1 MEVDMETSPSY
12 FDPEDLSTRERYRR
26 YGYSLKSCKH
36 EDDALSD
43 GGDTTFTLF
52 ASLLDSALQGLMPI
66 PDLIL
71 QFERSCRNVSE
82 SIRMKIGGGQ
92 IREEEVSFLVYKERS
107 NEKGNEELPEDMM
120 LSPTTSHLEACQ
132 FVVADH
138 TAQLGL
144 RIVQW
149 LEALASK
156 VLDLDNESPT
166 TSHLEACQFVVADHT
181 AQLGLWIVQWL
192 EGLASKVLDLDNE
205 VRGSHVGTYLP
216 SSGVWR
222 HTQRALKK
230 GVSKPKTVHHLDF
243 DAPTREHAEQL
254 PDDKKQD
261 ESLLEDIWSLLRAGR
276 LEEACDLCR
285 SAGQPWRAATLCP
298 FGGLDLCPSVEA
310 LVKNG
315 KNRTLQ
321 AIELESG
328 IGHQW
333 RLWKWATYCVSERI
347 AEQDG
352 GKYETAV
359 YAAQCSN
366 LKRILLI
373 CTDWESASWAMVK
386 SWLDVQVDLELA
398 RLQPGGMDQFKTY
411 EDAIDRSHGQGDTTQ
426 YMKLLLKNARS
437 STDKLKSIVHSLDY
451 LCISFL
457 AFMNLMMGDIP
468 HQLDVMWSWISPS
481 EDEENVFRY
490 LLVEQMKGAFK
501 EKIMT
506 VGDLILHMYA
516 IFLFSKHHEEL
527 VGIYASQLAHH
538 RCIDLFVHMMELR
551 LNSSDNVTVPRFSQL
566 NYVSKIIRV
575 VIKEVVHV
583 KYKIFLSAIENLPFS
598 AGDDSKG
605 IFEEIF
611 ERVLSRS
618 REIKPGKYDK
628 SSDVAEQHRLQSLQK
643 AMVIQWLCFTP
654 PSTINDAQA
663 SSAKLLLRALLHRSC
678 MGRYDILGGVS
689 RHVAGES
696 ERSMSP
702 LVKPSQVETWP
713 KVFRPAPS
721 SDPIAD
727 DMEAYGSGRTRGSLV
742 RGSRRGEGVE
752 GSGMVCLK
760 SLSKTVRRQVETW
773 PKVFRPAPSSDPIA
787 DDMEVDRSGRT
798 RGNLVRGSRRGEGVE
813 GSGDRFG
820 DVVEV
825 GGRPRDRGIKMILN
839 GPQMEHDGPSKILG
853 SSDLLHVGQEF
864 NYQKPISVFPR
875 DGPFS
880 KQYKEYNGGPNRSD
894 ELSSNELGPVGYMN
908 GAHIL
913 EEGIRAESQ
922 PLGAEVRPDLIED
935 EGQPL
940 GEEIQLGL
948 ADRVDDSVEGELR
961 LAAEVDEWVN
971 ERIEEENDAE
981 LLSQKVD
988 EGCFEPTEV
997 LQALNIYGSGSEESS
1012 EYDSGSGCEEEDQE
1026 ESDLELI
1033 NLFTEKDNVE
1043 EDETENDI
1051 IKEDEIEV
1059 SETMDHCLGLKCSV
1073 RGRDDRGVTPDISRA
1088 MRDVPITNPVSY
1100 NANINAGQVN
1110 DAQEGASVMNL
1121 HRRGCVFSSLR
1132 DSEVE
1137 TERWLME
1144 LSKYASCPIEENEV
1158 PHFKHLLQVMGLPL
1172 YVERERE
1179 RARGT
1184 PHALKCGMI
1193 GVDLQILEFALIS
1206 MWRVPA
1212 MPISAH
1218 TLLSFLAEP
1227 LKQPTETLL
1236 STEDH
1241 DVSENLREFQDWSEY
1256 YSCDATY
1263 RNWLK
1268 VELESVEVSPLELS
1282 IEEKQRA
1289 IAAAKETLNSSF
1301 SLLLRKENPWLVL
1314 TEDRVYESV
1323 EPLFLELHAIAM
1335 LYLPSGE
1342 CMCPDATLCA
1352 TLMSALYSSV
1362 SEEVVLNRQLM
1373 VCCFLLSCHMIQRD
1387 RSQMKWLMPQRIKGY
1402 ASPRV
1407 KPQGVGLEA
1416 KPWVLEVC
1424 SLQGSG
1430 IETSEVSVSI
1440 SSTDNYCIEVVL
1452 RCLATDGDGLGPH
1465 ELNDGGIIATVIA
1478 AGFKGELVR
1487 FQAGIT
1493 MEISRLDAWYSSKDG
1508 SLEAPA
1514 TYIVRGLCR
1523 RCCIPEV
1530 ILRCMQISISLVESG
1545 NPHESHDELIE
1556 LVALPET
1563 GFLHLFS
1570 QQQLQEFLL
1579 LEREYCICKLEL
1591 GDELPC

>member
-26 YGYSLKSCKH
+26 YGYSAVLVNNELVKALCTLEHKGILERRKRHSTSSHDNSVSKFSGTRILYDGQSIERRPNAALFLEDIKQEVESFDSDQLEGTPAKTQSALWRKSLAGSRGVSEVDAAADSIRRPGSYSLKSCKH

-52 ASLLDSALQGLMPI
+52 ASLLDSALQVDSLCITGLMPI

-82 SIRMKIGGGQ
+82 SIRYG
-92 IREEEVSFLVYKERS
+92 S
-107 NEKGNEELPEDMM
+107 NERQRIVEDKLMRQKARLLLDEAASWSLLWRNEELPEDLM
-120 LSPTTSHLEACQ
+120 L

-144 RIVQW
+144 RI
-149 LEALASK
+149 A
-156 VLDLDNESPT
+156 
-166 TSHLEACQFVVADHT
+166 
-181 AQLGLWIVQWL
+181 QWL

-261 ESLLEDIWSLLRAGR
+261 ESLLEDVWTLLRAGR

-366 LKRILLI
+366 LKRILPI
-373 CTDWESASWAMVK
+373 CTDWESACWAMAK

-398 RLQPGGMDQFKTY
+398 RLQPGGMNQFKTY
-411 EDAIDRSHGQGDTTQ
+411 EDAIDRSHGQGDCVSPSTVGPENWPLQVLNQQPRHLPALLQKLHSSDSVHEAITQ
-426 YMKLLLKNARS
+426 ECKEQHRQ
-437 STDKLKSIVHSLDY
+437 IE
-451 LCISFL
+451 
-457 AFMNLMMGDIP
+457 MNLMMGDIP
-468 HQLDVMWSWISPS
+468 HLLDVIWSWISPS
-481 EDEENVFRY
+481 EDEENVFRPHGDPQMIRFGAHLVLVLRY
-490 LLVEQMKGAFK
+490 LLVEQMKDAFK

-506 VGDLILHMYA
+506 VGDLILHIKGHDGIHVVKLIHLRISWMRYGFIPLKCVTSVDRMAYLPCEEWYA
-516 IFLFSKHHEEL
+516 IFLFSKHCEEL

-551 LNSSDNVTVPRFSQL
+551 LNSRKKQQIACRTGRENAVLPTILDTQKE
-566 NYVSKIIRV
+566 YKKIL
-575 VIKEVVHV
+575 
-583 KYKIFLSAIENLPFS
+583 KYEAYLPFS
-598 AGDDSKG
+598 PGDDSKG
-605 IFEEIF
+605 SFEEIV

-628 SSDVAEQHRLQSLQK
+628 SSNVAEQHRLQSLQK

-663 SSAKLLLRALLHRSC
+663 SSAKLLLRALLHSN
-678 MGRYDILGGVS
+678 IL
-689 RHVAGES
+689 
-696 ERSMSP
+696 
-702 LVKPSQVETWP
+702 
-713 KVFRPAPS
+713 FR
-721 SDPIAD
+721 
-727 DMEAYGSGRTRGSLV
+727 
-742 RGSRRGEGVE
+742 
-752 GSGMVCLK
+752 
-760 SLSKTVRRQVETW
+760 
-773 PKVFRPAPSSDPIA
+773 
-787 DDMEVDRSGRT
+787 
-798 RGNLVRGSRRGEGVE
+798 
-813 GSGDRFG
+813 
-820 DVVEV
+820 
-825 GGRPRDRGIKMILN
+825 
-839 GPQMEHDGPSKILG
+839 
-853 SSDLLHVGQEF
+853 
-864 NYQKPISVFPR
+864 
-875 DGPFS
+875 
-880 KQYKEYNGGPNRSD
+880 
-894 ELSSNELGPVGYMN
+894 
-908 GAHIL
+908 
-913 EEGIRAESQ
+913 
-922 PLGAEVRPDLIED
+922 
-935 EGQPL
+935 
-940 GEEIQLGL
+940 
-948 ADRVDDSVEGELR
+948 
-961 LAAEVDEWVN
+961 
-971 ERIEEENDAE
+971 
-981 LLSQKVD
+981 
-988 EGCFEPTEV
+988 
-997 LQALNIYGSGSEESS
+997 
-1012 EYDSGSGCEEEDQE
+1012 
-1026 ESDLELI
+1026 
-1033 NLFTEKDNVE
+1033 
-1043 EDETENDI
+1043 
-1051 IKEDEIEV
+1051 
-1059 SETMDHCLGLKCSV
+1059 
-1073 RGRDDRGVTPDISRA
+1073 
-1088 MRDVPITNPVSY
+1088 
-1100 NANINAGQVN
+1100 
-1110 DAQEGASVMNL
+1110 
-1121 HRRGCVFSSLR
+1121 
-1132 DSEVE
+1132 
-1137 TERWLME
+1137 
-1144 LSKYASCPIEENEV
+1144 
-1158 PHFKHLLQVMGLPL
+1158 
-1172 YVERERE
+1172 
-1179 RARGT
+1179 
-1184 PHALKCGMI
+1184 
-1193 GVDLQILEFALIS
+1193 EFALIS
-1206 MWRVPA
+1206 MWRVPT
-1212 MPISAH
+1212 MPIGAH

-1268 VELESVEVSPLELS
+1268 VELENVEVSPLELS
-1282 IEEKQRA
+1282 VEEKQRA

-1301 SLLLRKENPWLVL
+1301 SLLLRKENPWLVP
-1314 TEDRVYESV
+1314 TEDHVYESV

-1335 LYLPSGE
+1335 LCLPSGE

-1352 TLMSALYSSV
+1352 TLLSALYSSV
-1362 SEEVVLNRQLM
+1362 SEDVVLNRQLM
-1373 VCCFLLSCHMIQRD
+1373 
-1387 RSQMKWLMPQRIKGY
+1387 
-1402 ASPRV
+1402 
-1407 KPQGVGLEA
+1407 
-1416 KPWVLEVC
+1416 
-1424 SLQGSG
+1424 
-1430 IETSEVSVSI
+1430 VSVSI

-1465 ELNDGGIIATVIA
+1465 GLNDGGILATVIA

-1487 FQAGIT
+1487 FQAGVT
-1493 MEISRLDAWYSSKDG
+1493 MEILRLDAWYSSKDG
-1508 SLEAPA
+1508 SLEGPA

-1530 ILRCMQISISLVESG
+1530 ILRCMQVSVSLVESG
-1545 NPHESHDELIE
+1545 NPLESHDELIE
-1556 LVALPET
+1556 LVASPET

-1570 QQQLQEFLL
+1570 QQQLQ
-1579 LEREYCICKLEL
+1579 
-1591 GDELPC
+1591 